1 LPASIIKRGVKV
13 VAAIPTTLPNFE
25 AGVFVQELYRLVWG
39 KGCSVEQAALK
50 ARAHLW
56 KTDREN
62 GN

>member
-1 LPASIIKRGVKV
+1 VKV